1 MNGCCKMIIW
11 INGAFG
17 SGKTTCAYELNRR
30 LPNSHV
36 YDPENIGYFI
46 RKNIPEKLNEP
57 DFQDHEQ
64 WRLFNYEML
73 KYLSD
78 AFDGVIIV
86 PMTLVNRQ
94 YYDEIIGRLTKEGID
109 IKHYVLYAEKKTIEK
124 RLNKRLERGNTWAKA
139 QIDRCTYAFNHYI
152 MEEKIITDNKSID
165 NIVEELAEKS
175 GLTLVGEKRSRFK
188 KLIDRSI
195 TLIRHIR

>member
-1 MNGCCKMIIW
+1 MIIW

-17 SGKTTCAYELNRR
+17 SGKTTCAYELNKR
-30 LPNSHV
+30 LPDSYV

-46 RKNIPEKLNEP
+46 RKNIPKELHEL
-57 DFQDHEQ
+57 DFQNHEQ

-78 AFDGVIIV
+78 AYGGIILA

-94 YYDEIIGRLTKEGID
+94 YYDEIIDRLIKEGID
-109 IKHYVLYAEKKTIEK
+109 VKHFILYAEKKTIEK
-124 RLNKRLERGNTWAKA
+124 RLNKRFEWGNTWAKS
-139 QIDRCTYAFNHYI
+139 QIDRCIFAFNHDI
-152 MEEKIITDNKSID
+152 TEEKIITENKTID

-175 GLTLVGEKRSRFK
+175 GLTLLSDRRSHLK
-188 KLIDRSI
+188 KLIDRSA
-195 TLIRHIR
+195 TLLKHIR